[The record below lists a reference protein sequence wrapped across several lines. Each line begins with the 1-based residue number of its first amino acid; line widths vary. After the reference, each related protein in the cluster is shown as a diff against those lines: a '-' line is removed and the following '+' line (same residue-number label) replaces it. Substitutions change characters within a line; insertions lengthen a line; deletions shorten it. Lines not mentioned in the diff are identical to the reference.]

1 MTKFVIWD
9 IGNVLAVDFYVAFL
23 EDMVRDEV
31 LSNYSEIEL
40 ESIMKD
46 VTLSA
51 SNAMND
57 FKLGLI
63 PEDEFFSRVIRENE
77 HLKNSLFQIGYS
89 EAEATQMF
97 KTSLR
102 RSYFKLYSNVVGVA
116 EHVKNKGHSIG
127 ILSNHV
133 REWSSELFEKV
144 EDGML
149 KRVFDDPRSVVLS
162 CDQTVQTYKPKKEV
176 YKVLMHRL
184 RSIDSNLVVEQV
196 LFIDDKQRNVSA
208 ATEFGLKSFVFD
220 ARHDSISLLLQKLHE
235 NGVDVS
241 SFSVV

>member
-9 IGNVLAVDFYVAFL
+9 IGNVLAVDFYVVFL

-31 LSNYSEIEL
+31 LSNYSEIER

-63 PEDEFFSRVIRENE
+63 PEDEFFERVIRENE
-77 HLKNSLFQIGYS
+77 QLKNSLFQIGYS

-97 KTSLR
+97 KTNLR
-102 RSYFKLYSNVVGVA
+102 RSYFKLYTNVVGVA
-116 EHVKNKGHSIG
+116 GQVKNKGYSIG

-184 RSIDSNLVVEQV
+184 RSIDSNLVAEQV

-208 ATEFGLKSFVFD
+208 AIECGLKSFVFD